1 MKEYNL
7 LEIFSGQNQ
16 LQKVLDMNKKTQQ
29 FGLVLTEQA
38 AKLLVEARGE
48 ELRRQQRMEF
58 GESILSKLIFTFCDS
73 EYIFQD
79 NYVETIIRLQEI
91 FYIFKNE
98 TMDELTDDELLTFMR
113 KQFENV
119 CHGDLEYLEGTC
131 LSNFARA
138 IRADQSKIWEDF
150 R

>member
-16 LQKVLDMNKKTQQ
+16 LQKVLDMNQKTQQ
-29 FGLVLTEQA
+29 FGLVLTEQD

-48 ELRRQQRMEF
+48 ELRRQQRVEF

-91 FYIFKNE
+91 FYILKNE

>member
-16 LQKVLDMNKKTQQ
+16 LQKVLDMNQKTQQ
-29 FGLVLTEQA
+29 FGLVLTEQD

-48 ELRRQQRMEF
+48 ELRRQQRVEF

-131 LSNFARA
+131 LSNLARA

>member
-1 MKEYNL
+1 MKEFNL

-16 LQKVLDMNKKTQQ
+16 LQKVLDMNQKPQH
-29 FGLVLTEQA
+29 FGLVLTEQD

-48 ELRRQQRMEF
+48 ELRRQQRVEF

>member
-1 MKEYNL
+1 M
-7 LEIFSGQNQ
+7 IQ
-16 LQKVLDMNKKTQQ
+16 KTQQ
-29 FGLVLTEQA
+29 FGLVLTEQD

>member
-16 LQKVLDMNKKTQQ
+16 LQKVLDMNQKTQQ
-29 FGLVLTEQA
+29 FGLVLTEQD

-48 ELRRQQRMEF
+48 ELRRQQRVEF

>member
-16 LQKVLDMNKKTQQ
+16 LQKVLDMNQKTQQ
-29 FGLVLTEQA
+29 FGLVLTEQD

-48 ELRRQQRMEF
+48 ELRRQQRVEF

-138 IRADQSKIWEDF
+138 IRADQSKI
-150 R
+150 

>member
-16 LQKVLDMNKKTQQ
+16 LQKVLDMNQKTQQ
-29 FGLVLTEQA
+29 FGLVLTEQD

-48 ELRRQQRMEF
+48 ELRRQQRVEF

-98 TMDELTDDELLTFMR
+98 TMDELTDNELLTFMR

>member
-16 LQKVLDMNKKTQQ
+16 LQKVLDMNQKTQQ
-29 FGLVLTEQA
+29 FGLVLTEQD

-48 ELRRQQRMEF
+48 ELRRQQRVEF

-119 CHGDLEYLEGTC
+119 CHGDLEYLEETC

>member
-16 LQKVLDMNKKTQQ
+16 LQKVLDMNQKTQQ
-29 FGLVLTEQA
+29 FGLVLTEQD

-48 ELRRQQRMEF
+48 ELRRQQRVEF

-98 TMDELTDDELLTFMR
+98 TMDELTDNELLTFMR

-131 LSNFARA
+131 LSNLARA

>member
-1 MKEYNL
+1 M
-7 LEIFSGQNQ
+7 NQ
-16 LQKVLDMNKKTQQ
+16 KTQQ
-29 FGLVLTEQA
+29 FGLVLTEQD

-48 ELRRQQRMEF
+48 ELRRQQRVEF

>member
-7 LEIFSGQNQ
+7 LEIFSGQKQ
-16 LQKVLDMNKKTQQ
+16 LQKVLDMNQKTQQ
-29 FGLVLTEQA
+29 FGLVLTEQD

-48 ELRRQQRMEF
+48 ELRRQQRVEF

>member
-16 LQKVLDMNKKTQQ
+16 LQKVLDMNQKTQQ
-29 FGLVLTEQA
+29 FGLVLTEQD